1 MVNLYIGA
9 LATTEILLIILFG
22 LIPLILFCCLIIAI
36 IRYLN
41 REKYKKKPQP
51 FTDCGF
57 LTIIY
62 I

>member
-41 REKYKKKPQP
+41 RESKQ
-51 FTDCGF
+51 
-57 LTIIY
+57 
-62 I
+62 